1 MGIISKK
8 NYSLVSIL
16 ALALLVSLAIFS
28 KQVIA
33 APPDVPPG
41 LAKAIEVQEANTPS
55 LMSNS
60 NVVGTAVG
68 LGEDGEPVIK
78 VYTIED
84 DTRGIPRSLG
94 GISVN
99 VIKSGKIYALAPG
112 CQDRDGDDYYK
123 QTGNCTK
130 PEYDCKDSDDSI
142 NPGVDEVCGD
152 LVDNNCDGQIDENCG
167 GGPDP
172 TPTPTPTPTPDPTPT
187 PTPTPDPITSPDC
200 NPPDQWCDRPVR
212 IGVSVGHPNI
222 TAGTIGCRVKDDQG
236 VYILSNNHVM
246 ADSNKANIGDPILQ
260 PGDYDGGSFPADVIG
275 TLEDYEQ
282 IRFCKGRLLSNCPDN
297 TMDAAIAATSA
308 SDVSNNTPSNGYG
321 TPYSATVTPLQVF
334 LTIDKTV
341 MKYGR
346 TTQQTYGVVDGI
358 NATVAVNYGQGKIAN
373 FVGQII
379 IKDGSFSAGGDSGS
393 LILNGSGN
401 PLGLL
406 FAGSSTITIA
416 NPINPILSR
425 FEVTV
430 DGLDGQ

>member
-41 LAKAIEVQEANTPS
+41 LSKAIEVQEANTPS

-60 NVVGTAVG
+60 NVIGTAVG
-68 LGEDGEPVIK
+68 IGEDGEPVIK

-84 DTRGIPRSLG
+84 DTRGIPNSLG

-99 VIKSGKIYALAPG
+99 VIKTGKIYALAPG
-112 CQDRDGDDYYK
+112 CQDRDGDEYFK
-123 QTGNCTK
+123 QTGRCTN
-130 PEYDCKDSDDSI
+130 PSEYDCNDNDPAI
-142 NPGVDEVCGD
+142 NPGASEVCGD
-152 LVDNNCDGQIDENCG
+152 LVDNDCDGQVDENCS

-172 TPTPTPTPTPDPTPT
+172 TPTPTPTPTPDPDPT
-187 PTPTPDPITSPDC
+187 PTPTPDPDPITSTDC

-260 PGDYDGGSFPADVIG
+260 PGDYDGGSFPTDVIG

-282 IRFCKGRLLSNCPDN
+282 IGFCKGRLLRNCPDN
-297 TMDAAIAATSA
+297 IMDAAIAATSIN
-308 SDVSNNTPSNGYG
+308 DVSTNTPSNGYG
-321 TPYSATVTPLQVF
+321 IPKSSTVSPSVGMSV
-334 LTIDKTV
+334 K
-341 MKYGR
+341 KYGR
-346 TTQQTYGVVDGI
+346 TTEWTFGQISGI
-358 NATVAVNYGQGKIAN
+358 NGTFAIDYGQGKIAN
-373 FVGQII
+373 FVGQIVI
-379 IKDGSFSAGGDSGS
+379 TPGSFSAGGDSGS
-393 LILNGSGN
+393 LIVNTNGN
-401 PLGLL
+401 PVALL
-406 FAGSSTITIA
+406 FAGSSTVTIA
-416 NPINPILSR
+416 NPIGPVLNR
-425 FEVTV
+425 FGVTV
-430 DGLDGQ
+430 DGQ